1 MSLSRIIKNVM
12 GRKLWVDKTKNFWK
26 YGEPKI
32 KEFECFKEMC
42 VSMFKVYSQ
51 LDQNFNK
58 MAFML
63 AL

>member
-1 MSLSRIIKNVM
+1 M

-32 KEFECFKEMC
+32 TEFECFKEMC

>member
-1 MSLSRIIKNVM
+1 M

-42 VSMFKVYSQ
+42 VSMFEVYSQ
-51 LDQNFNK
+51 LNQNINK